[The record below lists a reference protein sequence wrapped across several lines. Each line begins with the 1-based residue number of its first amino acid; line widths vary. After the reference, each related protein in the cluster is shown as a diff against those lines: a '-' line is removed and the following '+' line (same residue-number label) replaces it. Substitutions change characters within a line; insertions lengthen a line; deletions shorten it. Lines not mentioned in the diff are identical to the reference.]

1 MKKIYDRICTAFYNL
16 FVPEVSIDYV
26 VKNVCNYVGLSK
38 DEKWVYYRE
47 GNYRDGREVRVDAAV
62 NAAYCRQNRRRF
74 YK

>member
-1 MKKIYDRICTAFYNL
+1 MKEFCDKISTAFYNL
-16 FVPEVSIDYV
+16 FVPVVSIDYV

-38 DEKWVYYRE
+38 DGKWVYYRE
-47 GNYRDGREVRVDAAV
+47 GNYRDGREVRVDAAE